1 MADSLAG
8 GIGLVNREVFKSR
21 LVSGRGMREDGGEMR
36 GFRYWMATLVL
47 SGSLLL
53 QSFGQQTV
61 PESLKQNGLP
71 DPPEF
76 GVLDT
81 NGVFS
86 KNSVIMRRIS
96 DRIRKLEADHG
107 YRLYLVVEPVF
118 LSSSA
123 QELAARLQQAWLS
136 DVDGLVVVFEADS
149 RRQGFGLDIEGKDPP
164 SSQFAR
170 IPTHEAAAI
179 FQRAML
185 ATDKTQAPEVC
196 VESLIDNLADEFDN
210 YFKRRS
216 APVPAARSLRFGLLT
231 AGALTLLALGAIG
244 VGSLTRLRS
253 MAGVPTYKFPV
264 IDRPERLGAP
274 SGGGNVTTRRFKPTP
289 PA

>member
-1 MADSLAG
+1 MEF
-8 GIGLVNREVFKSR
+8 VNSEVFKSR
-21 LVSGRGMREDGGEMR
+21 LVIGRGMREDDGVMHGL
-36 GFRYWMATLVL
+36 RYWMATLLL

-53 QSFGQQTV
+53 QGYGQQTV

-71 DPPEF
+71 EPPEY

-86 KNSVIMRRIS
+86 KNSVVMRRIS

-123 QELAARLQQAWLS
+123 AELAARLQQAWLS
-136 DVDGLVVVFEADS
+136 DGDGLVVVFEADS
-149 RRQGFGLDIEGKDPP
+149 RRQGFGLDIQGKENA
-164 SSQFAR
+164 SRQFAQVP
-170 IPTHEAAAI
+170 IHEAAAI
-179 FQRAML
+179 VQRAML
-185 ATDKTQAPEVC
+185 ATDKSLAPEVC
-196 VESLIDNLADEFDN
+196 VESLIDNLVDGFDD
-210 YFKRRS
+210 YFKRRA

-231 AGALTLLALGAIG
+231 VGALTLLALGAIG

-274 SGGGNVTTRRFKPTP
+274 SGGGNVTIRRFKPSP